1 MGNLMERPLRQLI
14 GIAAIVGPGLHLLS
28 DVLEWVGGGF
38 SPVQLW
44 VNYVAFLLMPF
55 LMVGLYAVQRPQ
67 AGWGVL
73 WGALLYG
80 AAFIYFTFTT
90 LYALS
95 EHLPDYAALWQ
106 KLGPVYTLHGGLMV
120 VGGALFGVASWK
132 LEILPRGALLA
143 FLAGLLLNL
152 LFSLLPVPELW
163 QTIGSTLRNVGLIGI
178 GATLLTGGDRWPLR

>member
-1 MGNLMERPLRQLI
+1 MERPLRQLI

-44 VNYVAFLLMPF
+44 VNYVAFVLMPF
-55 LMVGLYAVQRPQ
+55 LMVGLYTVQRPQ
-67 AGWGVL
+67 AGWAVL
-73 WGALLYG
+73 WGSLLYG
-80 AAFIYFTFTT
+80 AAFIYFSFTT

-95 EHLPDYAALWQ
+95 EHLADYAALWQ
-106 KLGPVYTLHGGLMV
+106 KLGPVYTVHGGLMV
-120 VGGALFGVASWK
+120 IGGALFGLASWQIK
-132 LEILPRGALLA
+132 VLPRRALLA

-163 QTIGSTLRNVGLIGI
+163 QTIGSTLRNLGLMDI
-178 GATLLTGGDRWPLR
+178 GAALLTARDRAAAP

>member
-1 MGNLMERPLRQLI
+1 MERPLRQLI
-14 GIAAIVGPGLHLLS
+14 GTVAIVGPGLHLLS
-28 DVLEWVGGGF
+28 DVLEWMGGGF
-38 SPVQLW
+38 SPGQLW
-44 VNYVAFLLMPF
+44 VNYLAFLLLPF

-80 AAFIYFTFTT
+80 AAFVYFSFTT

-95 EHLPDYAALWQ
+95 EHLADYAALWK
-106 KLGPVYTLHGGLMV
+106 KLGVLYTVHGGLMI
-120 VGGALFGVASWK
+120 VGGVLFAVASRRTGVF
-132 LEILPRGALLA
+132 PRVALLA

-163 QTIGSTLRNVGLIGI
+163 QTIGSTVRNLGLMGM
-178 GATLLTGGDRWPLR
+178 GAALLARDVRPAAA

>member
-1 MGNLMERPLRQLI
+1 MERPLRHLI
-14 GIAAIVGPGLHLLS
+14 GIAAIVGPGLHLLT
-28 DVLEWVGGGF
+28 DVWEWVGGGF
-38 SPVQLW
+38 SPGQLW
-44 VNYVAFLLMPF
+44 VNYIAFVVMPF

-90 LYALS
+90 LYALI
-95 EHLPDYAALWQ
+95 EHIADYAALWHR
-106 KLGPVYTLHGGLMV
+106 LGSLYTLHGGLMI
-120 VGGALFGVASWK
+120 VGGVLFAVAS
-132 LEILPRGALLA
+132 LRAGVLPPGAVLA

-163 QTIGSTLRNVGLIGI
+163 QTIGSTTRNLGLMAM
-178 GATLLTGGDRWPLR
+178 GAALLTGRDHGRPP